1 MRRSGE
7 EKEKKSGR
15 LSSRN
20 RIEAIDEKAERREKD
35 GSESGNQHLWNS
47 CGSETGKDERK
58 QTACQVPITGRMDEK
73 SARMK
78 GKDREPKGEL
88 STGKSNVRRNR
99 EEEGTE
105 ETEAE

>member
-58 QTACQVPITGRMDEK
+58 QTACQVPITGKRHGKPD
-73 SARMK
+73 RRK
-78 GKDREPKGEL
+78 GKDGKPRGEP
-88 STGKSNVRRNR
+88 STGESLVRQNR